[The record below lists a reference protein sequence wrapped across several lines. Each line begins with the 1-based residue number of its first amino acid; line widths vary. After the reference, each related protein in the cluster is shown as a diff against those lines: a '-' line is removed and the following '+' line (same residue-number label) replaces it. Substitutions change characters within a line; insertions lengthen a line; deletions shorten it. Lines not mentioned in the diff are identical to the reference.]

1 MKCTYSQLV
10 ASAKPRC
17 CVSFSS
23 FCSDIITPCPS
34 CACACQNEN
43 NCVISGSKI
52 TSKVE
57 MNTTIEDAE
66 LKLNAHSICVQS
78 GCIGMWRP
86 TTYKEYWR
94 VKIAITNFIYK
105 MNYTQWTPL
114 LQHPNLNIVAQV
126 YSFVY
131 MPLVPYK
138 SINDTGIF
146 YGIKYYNDILRE
158 AGPQRGT
165 CSQSW
170 FFERTWAYLH
180 WSRGVGVSA

>member
-1 MKCTYSQLV
+1 MAGEKPTDVKCTYSQLA

-66 LKLNAHSICVQS
+66 LKLKCTQHMCPIRVHWHVKANYVQGVLACEDCHYQFHLQNEDCPSAASKSQQCCPSLQLCVQAAS
-78 GCIGMWRP
+78 PIQ
-86 TTYKEYWR
+86 
-94 VKIAITNFIYK
+94 I
-105 MNYTQWTPL
+105 
-114 LQHPNLNIVAQV
+114 H
-126 YSFVY
+126 
-131 MPLVPYK
+131 
-138 SINDTGIF
+138 
-146 YGIKYYNDILRE
+146 
-158 AGPQRGT
+158 
-165 CSQSW
+165 
-170 FFERTWAYLH
+170 
-180 WSRGVGVSA
+180 